1 MVCSHDQQQK
11 LTPEFYEKRISNLE
25 ENLEVE
31 TVVELTFV
39 LLLVMNGEKMEYTP
53 YKSLAE
59 CLSVRRKIK
68 RNVGHTNNFDQKW
81 SAKSICYGS

>member
-1 MVCSHDQQQK
+1 M
-11 LTPEFYEKRISNLE
+11 
-25 ENLEVE
+25 
-31 TVVELTFV
+31 VELTFV
-39 LLLVMNGEKMEYTP
+39 LLLVMGGEKVEYTP

-81 SAKSICYGS
+81 SCKELKVMVLNGEILDFIEE

>member
-1 MVCSHDQQQK
+1 MRNVLVILKKIQK
-11 LTPEFYEKRISNLE
+11 SCG
-25 ENLEVE
+25 

-39 LLLVMNGEKMEYTP
+39 LLLVMNGERVEYTP

-59 CLSVRRKIK
+59 CLSVRRQIK

-81 SAKSICYGS
+81 SCKEHTVMVLNGEILEFIE

>member
-1 MVCSHDQQQK
+1 MKNVLVILKKIQK
-11 LTPEFYEKRISNLE
+11 SCG
-25 ENLEVE
+25 

-39 LLLVMNGEKMEYTP
+39 LLLVMNGERVEYTP

-81 SAKSICYGS
+81 SCKEHTVMVLNGEILEFIE